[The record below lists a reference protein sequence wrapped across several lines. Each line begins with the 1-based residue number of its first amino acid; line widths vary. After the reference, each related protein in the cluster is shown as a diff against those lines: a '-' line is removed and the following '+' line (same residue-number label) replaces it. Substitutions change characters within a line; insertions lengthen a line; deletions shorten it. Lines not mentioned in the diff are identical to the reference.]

1 MLPAVKSLAEKKYFA
16 LTTAPWYFGTYLTQ
30 AQHNLTITLND
41 LSKKLGSETT
51 EDEHH
56 LLRTRA
62 ITILTD
68 TQANPDEV
76 QKAMA
81 YYEKN
86 FPFLFGMHFRF
97 TPGEKRPVQ
106 TPRNLSASASGY
118 AVILKQ
124 LIQVLHDARAHYL
137 HLQGNGEFHVDQQL
151 FYWLNDA
158 FDINARIVKR
168 KLQLPERDSNH
179 LRRFIANFDRTLTDK
194 QGKPLKVIPNPAF
207 KFYFNKKESRTEFTT
222 FGLTFFTCLFLSAAE
237 VYSFL
242 ARINGFQAGSSRSLK
257 ATFDTFCINNL
268 QAPKERFYIDN
279 GINTLLTD
287 MCNELAKAPKELFET
302 LPPDKQKLF
311 ITAQRNESAD
321 TMNDY
326 PALETKMVRKNNRFT
341 FFTLRFLDIT
351 QAFQNIRFGVDLG
364 YFYYSIYPKIIAGIP
379 ATRELTKRLTGY
391 GRLEDFEKEKRP
403 AAYQKL
409 FIDANETDPGRLQPY
424 IAEAWPHY
432 HTDNN
437 LIPLAWNGH
446 TGPYWPSLQTAPTNG
461 LKSYP
466 NKYIKNEDQQKPF
479 AWLSVFE
486 LPALLFYELIQHDI
500 SAEKVIA
507 DHIAGINHFFNN
519 IKAGTIQPVSGTL
532 IPKPAQQEI
541 VTRSNAEYNKRW
553 KLVMELLNTWSL
565 KPAYIP
571 EKVLNYL
578 LGIAPAADA
587 IVHEKAAGRLQTMIS
602 ECRQSIHTLDLREK
616 EEIKPG
622 KKSFRKILPGKLAEI
637 LTTDMLLL
645 QRPLKDKDGN
655 NIPSSKPNSTA
666 FRLLQSHLAYFAEH
680 KNKLKSLFK
689 ACRLTDSPNA
699 HPFLHNMQLQDY
711 TGITRFYK
719 GYFTE
724 KINWLEKCLIE
735 KNYPDYHFL
744 KIKGFGYD
752 ITNLIDTYLNE
763 NNTSYSACNLPR
775 GLFYDAAIQYFKQH
789 GSAAM
794 KHYVQQYETTGNA
807 IHLINYYFK
816 HECNDASQNFYSW
829 PRQYEVFK
837 EPFEKDGWN
846 GYYTMEERAA
856 KWEAAKNTTV
866 RDKNMLAQQRQEAE
880 KELQEFKKE
889 VKAYRDLKSI
899 ARLVVE
905 KFGNKYPAVK
915 KIQVIR
921 FKDFEIPRKIITKV
935 GACIDEALKS
945 AELKARA
952 YTLCKENE
960 QYLRL
965 TEVQDKLLFL
975 CIKKLTANSEY
986 HLQQVTAP
994 NDAAGHKSVLHYRP
1008 ASGIAITHPFYKV
1021 TDTGEFE
1028 THNNHRIQA
1037 GEVTIVDKQ
1046 GTINNSSQVR
1056 KLIKDKRLNNL
1067 CFYFQPD
1074 SCGNIILSKQIT
1086 ANELQEYDRLRLA
1099 VLEIAAEFETKLFK
1113 KHGQQ
1118 ASSFFYA
1125 NGIQQHR
1132 RYLAYY
1138 FTKYDT
1144 ANEKIQIE
1152 LNAVRTGFLYNRFPL
1167 INNQQYSFSADEW
1180 KRINNDHQTYSNS
1193 HAKGYGIIEK
1203 MAAATIEQYAVMIHT
1218 LETA

>member
-1 MLPAVKSLAEKKYFA
+1 MLPAVKSLAEKNYFA

-30 AQHNLTITLND
+30 AQYNLTITLND

-62 ITILTD
+62 ITLLTD
-68 TQANPDEV
+68 THAKPDEV

-86 FPFLFGMHFRF
+86 LPFLFGMHFRF
-97 TPGEKRPVQ
+97 TPGEKRPQQ
-106 TPRNLSASASGY
+106 TPRNLSASAAGY
-118 AVILKQ
+118 AVILKK
-124 LIQVLHDARAHYL
+124 LIQVLHDARTHYM
-137 HLQGNGEFHVDQQL
+137 HVEGNAELHVDPQL

-158 FDINARIVKR
+158 FDINARVVKR
-168 KLQLPERDSNH
+168 KLQLVERDSNH
-179 LRRFIANFDRTLTDK
+179 LRRYIANYDRTLTDK
-194 QGKPLKVIPNPAF
+194 QGKPLKVIANPAF
-207 KFYFNKKESRTEFTT
+207 RFYFNNKDNRSTFTT
-222 FGLTFFTCLFLSAAE
+222 CGLAFFTCLFLSAAE

-242 ARINGFQAGSSRSLK
+242 SRVSGFQLGSGRALK

-268 QAPKERFYIDN
+268 QTPKERFNIDY
-279 GINTLLTD
+279 GINTLFTD
-287 MCNELAKAPKELFET
+287 MCNELAKMPIELFET
-302 LPPDKQKLF
+302 LHPDKQKLF
-311 ITAQRNESAD
+311 ISTQRNESG

-341 FFTLRFLDIT
+341 FFAQRFLDIT
-351 QAFQNIRFGVDLG
+351 QAFQHMRFGIDLG
-364 YFYYSIYPKIIAGIP
+364 YYHYSIYPKKIADIP

-391 GRLEDFEKEKRP
+391 GHLEDFEKEKRP
-403 AAYQKL
+403 AAYREL
-409 FIDANETDPGRLQPY
+409 YIDADEKDPNCSQPY

-432 HTDNN
+432 HIENN

-446 TGPYWPSLQTAPTNG
+446 ANAYWPSLQTTPTNG
-461 LKSYP
+461 QKSYP
-466 NKYIKNEDQQKPF
+466 NKYIKNEDAQKPI

-486 LPALLFYELIQHDI
+486 LPALLFYTLIQNDI

-507 DHIAGINHFFNN
+507 GHMAGIKHFFTS
-519 IKAGTIQPVSGTL
+519 IKAGTVQPVAGTL
-532 IPKPAQQEI
+532 ISKPAQPEI
-541 VTRSNAEYNKRW
+541 VARSNEEYNNRW
-553 KLVMELLNTWSL
+553 KLVMELLNNYAL

-571 EKVLNYL
+571 EKLLNYL
-578 LGIAPAADA
+578 LGIAPATGAV
-587 IVHEKAAGRLQTMIS
+587 VHEKAAGRLQTIIG
-602 ECRQSIHTLDLREK
+602 ECRQAIHTLDLREK

-622 KKSFRKILPGKLAEI
+622 KKSFRKILVGKLAET
-637 LTTDMLLL
+637 LATDMLLL
-645 QRPLKDKDGN
+645 QPPLKDKDGN

-666 FRLLQSHLAYFAEH
+666 FKLLQSHLAYFAEQR
-680 KNKLKSLFK
+680 NKLDSLFK

-699 HPFLHNMQLQDY
+699 HPFLHNMHLQEYDGL
-711 TGITRFYK
+711 TKFYK

-724 KINWLEKCLIE
+724 KINWLEKCLKE
-735 KNYPDYHFL
+735 KSYADYHFL
-744 KIKGFGYD
+744 KIKEPGHD
-752 ITNLIDTYLNE
+752 INSLIDTWLNT
-763 NNTSYSACNLPR
+763 NNTTYSACNLPR
-775 GLFYDAAIQYFKQH
+775 GLFYDTAIQYFKQH

-794 KHYVQQYETTGNA
+794 KHYVTQYETTGNA

-816 HECNDASQNFYSW
+816 HECNDAAQNFYSW
-829 PRQYEVFK
+829 PRQYDVFK

-846 GYYTMEERAA
+846 GYYTAEERAA
-856 KWEAAKNTTV
+856 KWEAVKNATV
-866 RDKNMLAQQRQEAE
+866 RDKNLLAQQRQEAE
-880 KELQEFKKE
+880 KELQDFKKE
-889 VKAYRDLKSI
+889 VRAYRDLKAI
-899 ARLVVE
+899 ARLVIE
-905 KFGNKYPAVK
+905 KFGNKYPDVK

-935 GACIDEALKS
+935 VACIDDALKS

-975 CIKKLTANSEY
+975 CLKKIAGNSEY
-986 HLQQVTAP
+986 LLQQVTAP
-994 NDAAGHKSVLHYRP
+994 NDAAGNKSILHYRP
-1008 ASGIAITHPFYKV
+1008 ANGLAITHPFYKV
-1021 TDTGEFE
+1021 TDTGEFD
-1028 THNNHRIQA
+1028 THNNRRIPA

-1046 GTINNSSQVR
+1046 GTINKSNEVR

-1086 ANELQEYDRLRLA
+1086 ANELQEYDRQRLA
-1099 VLEIAAEFETKLFK
+1099 VLELTAEFETKLFE

-1118 ASSFFYA
+1118 ASSFMYA

-1138 FTKYDT
+1138 FARYD
-1144 ANEKIQIE
+1144 AGNENIQNE
-1152 LNAVRTGFLYNRFPL
+1152 LNAVRTGFLYNRFPF
-1167 INNQQYSFSADEW
+1167 INNQQYRLPVDEW
-1180 KRINNDHQTYSNS
+1180 NRISNDHQAFAGGHT
-1193 HAKGYGIIEK
+1193 KGYGIIEK
-1203 MAAATIEQYAVMIHT
+1203 MAAATIEQYSIMIHT